1 MTSCA
6 CVSLSFCREVSVSP
20 SSMQAKSLHE
30 RVDGVEEE
38 LHATSGRLEASLATC
53 ERLQEDVEKIS
64 NENREMEEELETIR

>member
-1 MTSCA
+1 
-6 CVSLSFCREVSVSP
+6 
-20 SSMQAKSLHE
+20 MQAKFLHE